1 MLLIVC
7 SYEICFL
14 YKLFSAW
21 LFLAELSS
29 QTSGSPNP
37 NNPSEYCSVIPPSQQ
52 ASARSQPPSVLVP
65 ASALKR
71 EGEFHFFVQCTIPR
85 E

>member
-1 MLLIVC
+1 MGGFSFCLMLIALMLAT
-7 SYEICFL
+7 CFFDNA
-14 YKLFSAW
+14 FSAW

-29 QTSGSPNP
+29 SGTPNP

-65 ASALKR
+65 ASVLKR
-71 EGEFHFFVQCTIPR
+71 EGEFLL
-85 E
+85 